1 MKSILVSSASA
12 ILLLFIQS
20 TWLSRGV
27 VLGVIPNLAMSVLLF
42 TSFINKNGHGII
54 AAFITGIVADMLSAS
69 PLGYFAFLFSSCAYL
84 TTLISYVTE
93 KDAIIIPFLLGAM
106 GTIVMGLLSKV
117 LLWLFSADIHT
128 YQIFSVEFGVELIMN
143 GLFTIFIFFLLSFFN
158 HFSNT
163 APKGTSMIEMTDC
176 RKK

>member
-20 TWLSRGV
+20 TWLSRGI

-54 AAFITGIVADMLSAS
+54 AAFMTGIVADMLSAS
-69 PLGYFAFLFSSCAYL
+69 PIGYFAFLFSSCAYL
-84 TTLISYVTE
+84 TTLTSYVTE
-93 KDAIIIPFLLGAM
+93 KDAVVIPFLLGAVA
-106 GTIVMGLLSKV
+106 TIVMGLLSRI
-117 LLWLFSADIHT
+117 LLWLFSADIHA

-143 GLFTIFIFFLLSFFN
+143 GLFTTFIFFLLSFIQPFFE
-158 HFSNT
+158 HS
-163 APKGTSMIEMTDC
+163 PK
-176 RKK
+176 KALP